1 MNVDNRTLFIADNLD
16 IMRGMDSET
25 IDLIYLDPPFNS
37 NRNYKAPIGSP
48 AEGAE
53 FKDIWTDEDI
63 KYEWHGVIAAEHE
76 ELYQIIQASETVY
89 DKSMKIYLTAMA
101 VRLFEMQRIL
111 KPMGSIYLH
120 CDPTASHYLKMV
132 MDDIFGKN
140 NFRNDISWKRINVPK
155 STKNKFGAVHDC
167 LLFYTKSKNSV
178 FNQIYIDY
186 DSDYINSR
194 FNRKDKHGYW
204 RDSPLLAAGTTN
216 GDSGEIWKNIDP
228 TSKGKHWV
236 VPRMLP
242 SHISL
247 PENWETLK
255 VREKL
260 DYYDSVGLI
269 YTPQKNNPI
278 PCFKRY
284 LSATKGKSISD
295 IQIDIPSIQGDSI
308 EKTGYPTQKPIKL
321 LERIITASSNEGDI
335 VLDPFCGCAT
345 ACVAAERLHRHWV
358 GIDISPAA
366 EDITKLR
373 LTEEVDAAASLF
385 NPITDVIVR
394 KDAPER
400 TDNAEEIAVQQRLP
414 AYQTHKPE
422 LFGRQQGKCNG
433 CQYPFHYRNLTV
445 DHKRPQSKD
454 GTDHIENLQ
463 LLCAACNSSKGTGTQ
478 EELISRLKEQ
488 GVRK

>member
-1 MNVDNRTLFIADNLD
+1 MNVKNRTLFIADNLD

-37 NRNYKAPIGSP
+37 NRNYKAPIGSA

-63 KYEWHGVIAAEHE
+63 KHEWHGEIAAEHE
-76 ELYQIIQASETVY
+76 ELYQIIQASEAVY

-101 VRLFEMQRIL
+101 VRLFEMERIL
-111 KPMGSIYLH
+111 KPTGSIYLH

-132 MDDIFGKN
+132 MDDLFGVKS
-140 NFRNDISWKRINVPK
+140 FRNEIIWKRTTAHND
-155 STKNKFGAVHDC
+155 SAVYGGIHDTI
-167 LLFYTKSKNSV
+167 LY
-178 FNQIYIDY
+178 Y
-186 DSDYINSR
+186 
-194 FNRKDKHGYW
+194 
-204 RDSPLLAAGTTN
+204 
-216 GDSGEIWKNIDP
+216 
-228 TSKGKHWV
+228 SKGNSATHNEQYQ
-236 VPRMLP
+236 PYSDEYL
-242 SHISL
+242 
-247 PENWETLK
+247 
-255 VREKL
+255 
-260 DYYDSVGLI
+260 
-269 YTPQKNNPI
+269 
-278 PCFKRY
+278 KRY
-284 LSATKGKSISD
+284 RHTDENGKRFLDRDLTAGSLSGGGYQYEWNGITKIWRCPFTTMQEYHKSGKLYYTRNGTPRLKQFLD
-295 IQIDIPSIQGDSI
+295 DMPGVPVQDVWIDIPPINSQAK
-308 EKTGYPTQKPIKL
+308 ERVGYPTQKPLAL
-321 LERIITASSNEGDI
+321 LNRIIKASSNEGDM

-373 LTEEVDAAASLF
+373 LTEEVDKASGLF

-400 TDNAEEIAVQQRLP
+400 TDNAEEIALQKRVPR
-414 AYQTHKPE
+414 YQTHKPE

-433 CQYPFHYRNLTV
+433 CQYPFHFRNLTV
-445 DHKRPQSKD
+445 DHKTPQSKG

-463 LLCAACNSSKGTGTQ
+463 LLCAACNSTKGDRTQ

-488 GVRK
+488 GVLK